1 MHSIKKRNHK
11 CPKQIKTHKKLL
23 KNKQSRNKKQSRNH
37 KRKTLIKKV
46 VGGRRTISESD
57 GKQITTLQ
65 WKDWFIDDH
74 QYINNT
80 LTQGDILG
88 QGGHGKVVI
97 VNSETDSDIVSKIML
112 NPENCPRANDEYK
125 ILNEVWE
132 ELAGKTTNEINA
144 PQPIEFLYY
153 TKSTSSAEPPTIVG
167 SDSNTA
173 ESNCFYS
180 MQRIFKPK
188 LSQILQFVKSDM
200 EHKFRIADDG
210 YSAPYHLFLGRISD
224 ASVIR
229 GAWSPQPLV
238 QTVCLSDLR
247 HSYEWLPLSSNQ
259 LQSPDINI
267 CKLIFKNI
275 ATNYGSTGYVI
286 ANYLVD
292 NNSTAYKWGKSMYK
306 MIWDAYVKKRLYMND
321 IEFELGIYNP
331 ISEGQMRCFVID
343 FDRVERI
350 GETDDLGDDE
360 HLIRLMK
367 TFAIEMDLTNM
378 PIFDGRIIQSWGGFI
393 PNPLITPDFAY
404 NCLLSLFQLYP
415 DDPRIYKFIKLYY
428 ASFNAHLD
436 KYAKRTSVSYLIK
449 LQDVQ
454 NKMFA
459 VMEKEQNRNALFFPI
474 TSYIDSELNLYR
486 IQEHTEIIQT
496 FCKHWRT
503 CYILELIHS
512 IVHYEHQ
519 NYSKYSNQFLDIKTL
534 MDDIENIEMNEQSSI
549 FERAVQLTLTR
560 WVTIYNILNTTELHG
575 NSGERIIEDAGDA
588 KIHNIFGD
596 NDDDE

>member
-23 KNKQSRNKKQSRNH
+23 KNKQSRNKKQTRNH
-37 KRKTLIKKV
+37 KRKMLIKKV

-80 LTQGDILG
+80 LTPGDILG

-97 VNSETDSDIVSKIML
+97 VNSETDYDIVSKIML
-112 NPENCPRANDEYK
+112 NPENCPRANDEYN
-125 ILNEVWE
+125 ILKEVCE

-167 SDSNTA
+167 SDMKIA

-200 EHKFRIADDG
+200 ERKFRIADDG

-238 QTVCLSDLR
+238 ETVCLSDLR
-247 HSYEWLPLSSNQ
+247 DSYEWLPLSPNQ

-267 CKLIFKNI
+267 YKLIFTNI
-275 ATNYGSTGYVI
+275 TTNYGSTGYVI

-292 NNSTAYKWGKSMYK
+292 NKSTAYKWGKSMYK
-306 MIWDAYVKKRLYMND
+306 MIWDAYVKKRLCMND

-428 ASFNAHLD
+428 ASFNAYLD

-449 LQDVQ
+449 FQDVK

-486 IQEHTEIIQT
+486 IQEHTELIQT
-496 FCKHWRT
+496 FCKHWRS
-503 CYILELIHS
+503 CYIAELIHS

-519 NYSKYSNQFLDIKTL
+519 NYSKYSNQFLDIKKL
-534 MDDIENIEMNEQSSI
+534 LDDIGNLEMNEQRTI
-549 FERAVQLTLTR
+549 FERAVLLTLTR
-560 WVTIYNILNTTELHG
+560 WVTIYNNLNTIHVAELPR
-575 NSGERIIEDAGDA
+575 ERKIEDAGDA
-588 KIHNIFGD
+588 KFHNIFGD